1 MLGVWYNL
9 SEQEQNKF
17 QEMADSRNAQQA
29 AGQVVNAKVDD
40 NGQLT
45 TRKRRLLHPIHT
57 HKKAISKPNGETNAK
72 DKTPTTTQPR
82 RLDRVAMMNKAT
94 PTGRPPVGD
103 NSSRVA

>member
-17 QEMADSRNAQQA
+17 QEMADSRIAQQA

-57 HKKAISKPNGETNAK
+57 HKAAIRKPNTETNAK
-72 DKTPTTTQPR
+72 DTTPTTTQPR
-82 RLDRVAMMNKAT
+82 HSDRVAQLRRAA
-94 PTGRPPVGD
+94 RQ
-103 NSSRVA
+103 

>member
-1 MLGVWYNL
+1 MQSVLVQPIRAGV
-9 SEQEQNKF
+9 EQFPGDGGQKKP
-17 QEMADSRNAQQA
+17 QQA

-57 HKKAISKPNGETNAK
+57 HKAAIRKPNTETNAK

-82 RLDRVAMMNKAT
+82 HSDRVAQLRRAA
-94 PTGRPPVGD
+94 RQ
-103 NSSRVA
+103 